1 MARLPA
7 GVRRTSSGLLEKRFT
22 IDGIR
27 YSVYGKTTQ
36 EIADKE
42 KAKRELIAKGSY
54 TDNSKL
60 TVDKY
65 FSEWVDARR
74 EHVKGTT
81 LRLYKS
87 LYKNHIKQYI
97 GNKKLVRLER
107 RELVKLQNDIK
118 AGAGASVANES
129 LKVVKAMLNDAV
141 KDEIITRNPALG
153 IKNLKKE
160 TKASD
165 TIHRALTEQ
174 EQATFMQEM
183 RESYYYNLVAF
194 LLCTG
199 LRIGEACALT
209 WGDIDEVNKVIH
221 IKKTTTFT
229 EDGKRDIGTTK
240 TEAGTRDIPIN
251 DTIKQILSNQ
261 KKDNNILPFTTNYIF
276 ITPYGVRV
284 YDYIVNKEIKN
295 TLQRLEDKGE
305 HIEHFTCHALRD
317 TFATRY
323 IEQGGS
329 MQTLKTLLGH
339 SSLSMTMDLY
349 AHVLPNTKAEEMAR
363 LVINI

>member
-7 GVRRTSSGLLEKRFT
+7 GVRKTKSGLLEKRFT
-22 IDGIR
+22 IDGVR
-27 YSVYGKTTQ
+27 YSVYGNTAM
-36 EIADKE
+36 EIAEKE
-42 KAKRELIAKGSY
+42 KVKRETIAKGLY

-65 FSEWVDARR
+65 FLEWLDARR

-87 LYKNHIKQYI
+87 LYKNHIKQAI
-97 GNKKLVRLER
+97 GNKKLVKLER
-107 RELVKLQNDIK
+107 RELVKLQSDIK

-129 LKVVKAMLNDAV
+129 LKVVKAMLNDAI
-141 KDEIITRNPALG
+141 KDEIITRNPAAG

-160 TKASD
+160 VKASD

-174 EQATFMQEM
+174 EQKDFMQEM
-183 RESYYYNLVAF
+183 KASYYYNLVAF

-199 LRIGEACALT
+199 VRIGEACALT
-209 WGDIDEVNKVIH
+209 WGDIDEINKVIH
-221 IKKTTTFT
+221 IRKTTTFT

-251 DTIKQILSNQ
+251 ETIKHILSNQ
-261 KKDNNILPFTTNYIF
+261 KHGNKILPFSTSYIF
-276 ITPYGVRV
+276 VTPYGVRV

-295 TLQRLEDKGE
+295 TLQRLEGKGV

-329 MQTLKTLLGH
+329 MQTLKTILGH

-349 AHVLPNTKAEEMAR
+349 AHVLPNTKAAEMAR